1 MTLSQSASLARQSQW
16 PMIGDTEFQMI
27 AERLQNATG
36 IVLSEAKKNLA
47 VSRLSRRLRALKLD
61 GFEAYCDVLSGPSGA
76 IELQEMI
83 LLLTTNVTRFFRE
96 PHHFEFLANHILP
109 NLINR
114 CESGDSMRIWCAG
127 CSTGEEAYSAAMTV
141 LHAFPEA
148 ASMDVRILATDID
161 SEVIATGRAG
171 SYHLTRDDFSGHPIL
186 RKYVTSVPGATDRFT
201 VNQQAKSLVQFARL
215 NLQDPWPMQGK
226 FDVIFCRNVVIYFSV
241 ATQQRLWP
249 RFADAMNDGGH
260 LMIGHS
266 ERVTGPATEVLRS
279 AGVTQYELQA
289 RGARP

>member
-1 MTLSQSASLARQSQW
+1 MKLSQSETSMPRLHSHT
-16 PMIGDTEFQMI
+16 IGDAAFRMI
-27 AERLQNATG
+27 SERLQNATG

-61 GFEAYCDVLSGPSGA
+61 NFEAYCGVLSGPNGA
-76 IELQEMI
+76 MELEEMI

-96 PHHFEFLANHILP
+96 PHHFEFLAAHILP
-109 NLINR
+109 HLIDR
-114 CESGDSMRIWCAG
+114 GKSGGRIRIWCAG
-127 CSTGEEAYSAAMTV
+127 CSTGEEAYSTAMTV
-141 LHAFPEA
+141 LEVFPQA

-161 SEVIATGRAG
+161 SDVINTGKIGR
-171 SYHLTRDDFSGHPIL
+171 YHLTPEDFSDHPIL
-186 RKYVTSVPGATDRFT
+186 RKYVADVPGAAEHFD
-201 VNQQAKSLVQFARL
+201 VMQSAKSLVQFARL
-215 NLQDPWPMQGK
+215 NLQDPWPMRGK

-249 RFADAMNDGGH
+249 RFADALNAGGH

-266 ERVTGPATEVLRS
+266 ERVTGPATEVLQS